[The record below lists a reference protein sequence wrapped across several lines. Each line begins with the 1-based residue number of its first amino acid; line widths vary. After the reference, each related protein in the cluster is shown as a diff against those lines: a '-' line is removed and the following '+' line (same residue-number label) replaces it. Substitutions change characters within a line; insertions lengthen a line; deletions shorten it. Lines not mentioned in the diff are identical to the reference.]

1 MWELLVPFLVLQN
14 HFLHE
19 LHLMTHFAESIPQY
33 AHELSEAEAERNPV
47 SVTWASSNSWLSTSS
62 SSTKVEFSCVAGW
75 TFTSDGEFDIS

>member
-1 MWELLVPFLVLQN
+1 MDTLNINVCPICGNN

-47 SVTWASSNSWLSTSS
+47 SVT
-62 SSTKVEFSCVAGW
+62 
-75 TFTSDGEFDIS
+75 

>member
-33 AHELSEAEAERNPV
+33 AHELSEAEGERNP
-47 SVTWASSNSWLSTSS
+47 ALSDLSLF
-62 SSTKVEFSCVAGW
+62 K
-75 TFTSDGEFDIS
+75 